1 MARDIFSVLIP
12 IAFGAA
18 GVFIATRWF
27 MKSMNADD
35 DVSKTIP
42 NPTGGWPYVVTEPTE
57 QNMLLQSL
65 LMRPSV
71 NEELNYL
78 YGSAPPVVSI
88 SQMTDYIVGTPVPFP
103 IY

>member
-1 MARDIFSVLIP
+1 MAF
-12 IAFGAA
+12 IAG
-18 GVFIATRWF
+18 GTIIATRWF
-27 MKSMNADD
+27 MKSMKADD
-35 DVSKTIP
+35 EVSETIP
-42 NPTGGWPYVVTEPTE
+42 NPSGGWPYVVTEPTE
-57 QNMLLQSL
+57 QNMLLQSI

>member
-1 MARDIFSVLIP
+1 MARDIFSILIP
-12 IAFGAA
+12 MAFIAG
-18 GVFIATRWF
+18 GTIIATRWF
-27 MKSMNADD
+27 MKSMKADD
-35 DVSKTIP
+35 EVSETIP
-42 NPTGGWPYVVTEPTE
+42 NPSGGWPYVVTEPTE
-57 QNMLLQSL
+57 QNMLLQSIR
-65 LMRPSV
+65 MRPSV

>member
-1 MARDIFSVLIP
+1 MARDLFSLLVGG
-12 IAFGAA
+12 AFVMA
-18 GVFIATRWF
+18 GVVVATHLLK
-27 MKSMNADD
+27 KSMKADD
-35 DVSKTIP
+35 EVSQTIP
-42 NPTGGWPYVVTEPTE
+42 NPSGGWPYVVTEPTE
-57 QNMLLQSL
+57 QNMLLQSI